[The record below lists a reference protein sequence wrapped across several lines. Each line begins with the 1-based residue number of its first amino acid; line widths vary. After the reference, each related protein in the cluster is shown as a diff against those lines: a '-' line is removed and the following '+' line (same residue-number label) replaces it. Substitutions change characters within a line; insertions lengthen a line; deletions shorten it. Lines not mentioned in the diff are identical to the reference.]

1 MTKTSDGHNHVHLL
15 GHKRALALSL
25 VITSTVL
32 VAELIGAWISGSLG
46 LLADA
51 GHMFTDVIGLSIALF
66 GTRLMERPASE
77 KHTWGYR
84 RVEILAAAGQSLLL
98 IAVGVF
104 VTIEAIQR
112 LINPTEVEP
121 LAMLSFGIFGL
132 LANCLSL
139 VLLSKIE
146 EGNLNTRAAF
156 LEVINDALGSL
167 AVVIAGVIILT
178 TGWIRADALVSLFIG
193 VMILPRSWKLLR
205 ETVNIILEATPK
217 DVNLSELRT
226 HIMEI
231 PHVQEVHDMHASLV
245 GTGLPIFTAHIAV
258 DDDCF
263 SDGHLI
269 ELLPAVQAC
278 LRDHFDVEH
287 STIQFEPAS
296 HSKDEYELHD

>member
-1 MTKTSDGHNHVHLL
+1 MTKTTDGHNHDYLL
-15 GHKRALALSL
+15 GHKRAFTLSL
-25 VITSTVL
+25 AITSTVL
-32 VAELIGAWISGSLG
+32 IAELIGAWISGSLG

-51 GHMFTDVIGLSIALF
+51 GHMLTDVIGLSFALI
-66 GTRLMERPASE
+66 GTRLMERPANE
-77 KHTWGYR
+77 KHTWGFR

-104 VTIEAIQR
+104 VSIEAIQR

-121 LAMLSFGIFGL
+121 LVMLSFGIFGL

-139 VLLSKIE
+139 ILLSKIE
-146 EGNLNTRAAF
+146 KGNLNTRAAF
-156 LEVINDALGSL
+156 LEVLNDALGSL
-167 AVVIAGVIILT
+167 AVVIAGVIIWL
-178 TGWIRADALVSLFIG
+178 TGWVRADALVSLFIG

-205 ETVNIILEATPK
+205 ATVNIILEVTPK
-217 DVNLSELRT
+217 DIKLSELRT

-231 PHVQEVHDMHASLV
+231 AHVQEVHDMHASLV
-245 GTGLPIFTAHIAV
+245 GTGLPIFTAHV
-258 DDDCF
+258 VLDDDCF

-269 ELLPAVQAC
+269 ELLPAVQEC

-296 HSKDEYELHD
+296 HSKDEYGLHD

>member
-1 MTKTSDGHNHVHLL
+1 
-15 GHKRALALSL
+15 
-25 VITSTVL
+25 
-32 VAELIGAWISGSLG
+32 
-46 LLADA
+46 
-51 GHMFTDVIGLSIALF
+51 MFTDVIGLSIALG

-205 ETVNIILEATPK
+205 ATVNIILEVTPK
-217 DVNLSELRT
+217 DVKLSELRT

-231 PHVQEVHDMHASLV
+231 AHVQEVHDMHASLV
-245 GTGLPIFTAHIAV
+245 GTGLPIFTAHV
-258 DDDCF
+258 VLDEDCF

-269 ELLPAVQAC
+269 ELLPAVQAG

-296 HSKDEYELHD
+296 HSKDEYGLHD

>member
-1 MTKTSDGHNHVHLL
+1 MTKTTDGHNHDYLL
-15 GHKRALALSL
+15 GHKRAFTLSL
-25 VITSTVL
+25 AITSTVL
-32 VAELIGAWISGSLG
+32 IAELIGAWISGSLG

-51 GHMFTDVIGLSIALF
+51 GHMFTDVIGLSIALG

-167 AVVIAGVIILT
+167 SVVIAGVIILT

-205 ETVNIILEATPK
+205 ATVNIILEVTPK
-217 DVNLSELRT
+217 DIKLSELRT

-231 PHVQEVHDMHASLV
+231 AHVQEVHDMHASLV
-245 GTGLPIFTAHIAV
+245 GTGLPIFTAHV
-258 DDDCF
+258 VLDDDCF

-296 HSKDEYELHD
+296 HSKDEYGLHD